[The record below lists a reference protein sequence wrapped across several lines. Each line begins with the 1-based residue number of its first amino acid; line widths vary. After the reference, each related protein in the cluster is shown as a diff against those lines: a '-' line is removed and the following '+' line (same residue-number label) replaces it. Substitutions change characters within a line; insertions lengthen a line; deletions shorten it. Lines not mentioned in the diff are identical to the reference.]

1 LHGGQEGAEAVDDAE
16 EVSVYGF
23 VEVGGVRPGAA
34 RPDARV
40 EREEVDFPLGLLGF
54 VEGER
59 AVGRN

>member
-1 LHGGQEGAEAVDDAE
+1 MDDAE
-16 EVSVYGF
+16 EVGVYGF
-23 VEVGGVRPGAA
+23 VEVGGVGPGAA

-59 AVGRN
+59 VVGWK